1 MTVAAGAVLGFT
13 AVAFAGLTTRL
24 FDVLEALTLL
34 RVAYCFL

>member
-1 MTVAAGAVLGFT
+1 MAAGAVLGLT

-34 RVAYCFL
+34 RVAY